1 MANKKKKPAAGK
13 SVAGAT
19 NSGNNISAK
28 TKKQLDKKKS
38 DAAKQAQKVQEERLK
53 AERERAKKSEDI
65 RKRREKQKV
74 KDEKTEKKQL
84 GKEKRTNDRKKKAA
98 FLKKIWD
105 KVSYYTSKEFLSSFN
120 YIRIFLFVVL
130 PIVLIGFGVS
140 FLVQATFLNVPAEI
154 RNFEFNGRLESS
166 MVAKDSAFN
175 SQQQQVFIES
185 LDTHGSGKFDF
196 YINSAIPVGDNGKI
210 DELCFGNPN
219 DEDVVLVAT
228 VFDKDGEVLYR
239 SLGLEKGKEINE
251 VRLFQEV
258 AYGTHKVKV
267 AVNAYDRE
275 TNEKIGTKYA
285 RIKLCVG
292 VDENGS

>member
-1 MANKKKKPAAGK
+1 MANKKNKPAAGK

-19 NSGNNISAK
+19 NSGKTVSQKNKKNID
-28 TKKQLDKKKS
+28 KQKS
-38 DAAKQAQKVQEERLK
+38 EAAKQAQKVQEERLK

-65 RKRREKQKV
+65 RKRRAKQKV
-74 KDEKTEKKQL
+74 RDEKTEKKQL
-84 GKEKRTNDRKKKAA
+84 DKEKRTSVRKKQMV

-105 KVSYYTSKEFLSSFN
+105 KISYYTSKEFLGSFN

-130 PIVLIGFGVS
+130 PIVLVGFGIS

-185 LDTHGSGKFDF
+185 LDTHGSSKFDF
-196 YINSAIPVGDNGKI
+196 YINSAIPVGDNGEIK
-210 DELCFGNPN
+210 ELCFGNPN
-219 DEDVVLVAT
+219 DEDIVLVAT

-251 VRLFQEV
+251 VKLFQEV

-285 RIKLCVG
+285 RIKLSVG

>member
-1 MANKKKKPAAGK
+1 MANKKNKPAAGK

-19 NSGNNISAK
+19 NSGKNISPK
-28 TKKQLDKKKS
+28 NKKHIDKQKS
-38 DAAKQAQKVQEERLK
+38 EAAKQAQKVQEERLK

-74 KDEKTEKKQL
+74 RDEKTEKKQL
-84 GKEKRTNDRKKKAA
+84 DKEKRTNDRKKKVV

-105 KVSYYTSKEFLSSFN
+105 KVSYYTSKEFLGSFN

-130 PIVLIGFGVS
+130 PIVLIGFGIS

-154 RNFEFNGRLESS
+154 RNLEFNGRLESS
-166 MVAKDSAFN
+166 LVAKDSAFN
-175 SQQQQVFIES
+175 SQQRQVFIES
-185 LDTHGSGKFDF
+185 LDTHGSSKFDF
-196 YINSAIPVGDNGKI
+196 YINSAIPVGDNGEI
-210 DELCFGNPN
+210 EELCFGNPN
-219 DEDVVLVAT
+219 DEDIILVAT
-228 VFDKDGEVLYR
+228 VFDKEGEVLYR

-251 VRLFQEV
+251 VKLFQEV

-292 VDENGS
+292 VDENGG